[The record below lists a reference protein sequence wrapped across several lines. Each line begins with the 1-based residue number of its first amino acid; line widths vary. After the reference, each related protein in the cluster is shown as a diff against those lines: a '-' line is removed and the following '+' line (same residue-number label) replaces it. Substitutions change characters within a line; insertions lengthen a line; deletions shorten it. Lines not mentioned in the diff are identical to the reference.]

1 MLINSK
7 DKIYIAGHNGMAGK
21 AIHNAL
27 LKKGYSNFL
36 KVNRK
41 ELDLKDFKA
50 VSDFID
56 ANKPD
61 VVVLAAATVG
71 GIQANNKYPVNF
83 LLDNLKIQTNL
94 IENAWKF
101 GTRRLLFLGSS
112 CIYPKNC
119 NQPIK
124 ESYLLQSP
132 LEKTNEWYAIAKI
145 AGIKLCEAL
154 RKQYDFDAIAVM
166 PTNLYGP
173 GDNFNFSNSH
183 VLPALIRKFYEAKI
197 FNKDEV
203 VCWGSGRPKREF
215 MFIEDFGDACVFILE
230 NFSPDINKKES
241 IYLNVGTGQD
251 LTILEIAEK
260 IAILSDFKGKISWDK
275 SKPDGTLQKKL
286 NINLLENLGWK
297 SKFSLEEGLRRTIK
311 YFEKNYKSKSIR
323 L

>member
-173 GDNFNFSNSH
+173 GDNFNLSNSH

>member
-1 MLINSK
+1 
-7 DKIYIAGHNGMAGK
+7 MAGK

-173 GDNFNFSNSH
+173 GDNFNLSNSH

>member
-1 MLINSK
+1 MLINYT

-41 ELDLKDFKA
+41 ELDLRDFKA
-50 VSDFID
+50 VSDFLD
-56 ANKPD
+56 AKRPD

-154 RKQYDFDAIAVM
+154 RKQYEFDSIAVM

-173 GDNFNFSNSH
+173 GDNFNLSNSH

-197 FNKDEV
+197 FHKEEV

-230 NFSPDINKKES
+230 NFNPDINNKES

-286 NINLLENLGWK
+286 DINLLANLGWK
-297 SKFSLEEGLRRTIK
+297 SKFSLEEGLKRTIK
-311 YFEKNYKSKSIR
+311 YFEKNYNSKSIR

>member
-1 MLINSK
+1 MMINYT

-21 AIHNAL
+21 AINNAL

-41 ELDLKDFKA
+41 ELDLRDFKA
-50 VSDFID
+50 VSDFLD
-56 ANKPD
+56 AKKPD

-154 RKQYDFDAIAVM
+154 RKQYGFDSIAVM

-173 GDNFNFSNSH
+173 GDNFNLSNSH

-197 FNKDEV
+197 FNKEEV

-230 NFSPDINKKES
+230 NFNPDINNKES

-286 NINLLENLGWK
+286 NINLLANLGWK
-297 SKFSLEEGLRRTIK
+297 SKFSLEEGLKRTII
-311 YFEKNYKSKSIR
+311 YFEKNYNSKSIR